1 MGGRSTG
8 QMSPPILL
16 VAPPWGSLRSRLA
29 ALVLA
34 CALVAAA
41 LSSASSPGSGAF
53 VNVVV
58 TGNAG
63 AVVGAVERLGGTII
77 RNLPLVDGVSAR
89 VPRASVAA
97 LAALPEIRSVTPN
110 LRVAV
115 QGRYGEGS
123 GVASAVYSDTV
134 RAPKAWAGG
143 WDGEGTGVAVVDTG
157 IAAGG
162 DLAGQV
168 AAVVDLTAEKDG
180 VDRYGH
186 GTFVAGLIAGT
197 GASSAGAVRGVAP
210 GAHLV
215 SVKVA
220 GRDGSTDLVTVL
232 AGLQWVVDHRNDYG
246 IRVLNLSLGVSSAED
261 YRTNPLNI
269 AVERVWNAGIV
280 VVAAAGNDGTA
291 PGTITK
297 PGDDPLVVTAG
308 ASDDRTT
315 AAVNDDALAPFS
327 GAGPTASNGVAKP
340 DLVAPGT
347 SVVSLRV
354 AGSTI
359 DQAVPSARIGEH
371 YFKGS
376 GTSFSAAL
384 VSGAAAVVLTRDASL
399 TPNQVKRRLA
409 AGART
414 LPGLAPMSVGGGELD
429 VWNAVA
435 SDSLVEANQGLP
447 PMSGGSDLAGELLWE
462 GSKWQGSKW
471 QGSKWQAA
479 LWE

>member
-1 MGGRSTG
+1 
-8 QMSPPILL
+8 MSPPLTFL
-16 VAPPWGSLRSRLA
+16 VAPPWGGRHPRLA
-29 ALVLA
+29 PLALAFAV
-34 CALVAAA
+34 VAAA
-41 LSSASSPGSGAF
+41 LTSAAEPASGAF
-53 VNVVV
+53 VEVVV
-58 TGNAG
+58 TGDANAV
-63 AVVGAVERLGGTII
+63 AGAVERLGGTVV
-77 RNLPLVDGVSAR
+77 RSLPLVDGVTAR
-89 VPRASVAA
+89 VPRPSVAA
-97 LAALPEIRSVTPN
+97 LAGLPGIRSVTPN

-123 GVASAVYSDTV
+123 GMASAVYSDTV
-134 RAPKAWAGG
+134 RAPKAWAAG

-157 IAAGG
+157 IATGG

-168 AAVVDLTAEKDG
+168 RAAVDFTAEGDG
-180 VDRYGH
+180 IDRYGH

-197 GASSAGAVRGVAP
+197 GLSSAGAVRGVAP

-220 GRDGSTDLVTVL
+220 GQDGSTDLVTVL
-232 AGLQWVVDHRNDYG
+232 AGLQWVVDHRDDYD
-246 IRVLNLSLGVSSAED
+246 IHVLNLSLGVSSAED

-280 VVAAAGNDGTA
+280 VVAAAGNDGA
-291 PGTITK
+291 LPGTITK

-315 AAVNDDALAPFS
+315 VAVNDDTLAAFS

-340 DLVAPGT
+340 DVVAPGT
-347 SVVSLRV
+347 SVVSVR
-354 AGSTI
+354 APGSTI
-359 DQAVPSARIGEH
+359 DAAVPSARIGEH

-384 VSGAAAVVLTRDASL
+384 VSGAAAVVLSRDPSL
-399 TPNQVKRRLA
+399 TPNQIKRRLA

-414 LPGLAPMSVGGGELD
+414 MPGLDPLSVGGGELD
-429 VWNAVA
+429 VWSAVA
-435 SDSLVEANQGLP
+435 SDSLVEANQGVAP
-447 PMSGGSDLAGELLWE
+447 SAGGLDLGSELLWE

-471 QGSKWQAA
+471 QGSKWQGSKWQAA